1 MSEYKIINKSKN
13 NMNRGLPGSSVV
25 ENPLVNSGDTGLI
38 PGPERSHMPW
48 SNQAHKP
55 QLLSPGAATTEVQVL
70 ESLCFNKRNHRMRS
84 LYSATREEPLLATT
98 RDRPEQQGRPST
110 AISK

>member
-1 MSEYKIINKSKN
+1 MLLAYLLEFFFIWEFQAPVTCMSEYKIRNKSKN
-13 NMNRGLPGSSVV
+13 NMNRALPGSSVV

-55 QLLSPGAATTEVQVL
+55 QLLSLCSRARKPQLLSPGAATTEVQVL
-70 ESLCFNKRNHRMRS
+70 
-84 LYSATREEPLLATT
+84 
-98 RDRPEQQGRPST
+98 
-110 AISK
+110 